1 MANRPAPRPRIRP
14 RRPPPPPPRDTKAV
28 ALGYD
33 ADKDSAPRV
42 LASGRGYVGEK
53 ILALAQQ
60 NNIPIHKDPLLAD
73 ALASL
78 AVDEVIP
85 PELYQVVAEVLA
97 YVYRIREKYRE
108 KIQKA
113 ASTP

>member
-1 MANRPAPRPRIRP
+1 MANRPPPRPRVRP
-14 RRPPPPPPRDTKAV
+14 RRQPPPPPADTKAV

-33 ADKDSAPRV
+33 AAKDSAPRV

-73 ALASL
+73 ALSSL

-108 KIQKA
+108 KLKKA
-113 ASTP
+113 VSAP

>member
-1 MANRPAPRPRIRP
+1 MTNRPPPRPRM
-14 RRPPPPPPRDTKAV
+14 RRPPPPPPPRTKAV
-28 ALGYD
+28 ALGYE
-33 ADKDSAPRV
+33 AEKDSAPRV
-42 LASGRGYVGEK
+42 LASGSGYVGEK

-73 ALASL
+73 ALSSL
-78 AVDEVIP
+78 AVDEIIP

-108 KIQKA
+108 KFKNVIT
-113 ASTP
+113 TP

>member
-1 MANRPAPRPRIRP
+1 MTNRPAPRPRP
-14 RRPPPPPPRDTKAV
+14 RRQPPPPPQPTKAV
-28 ALGYD
+28 ALGYE
-33 ADKDSAPRV
+33 ANKDSAPRV

-73 ALASL
+73 ALSSL
-78 AVDEVIP
+78 AVDDLIP

-108 KIQKA
+108 KLKGLV
-113 ASTP
+113 TPP